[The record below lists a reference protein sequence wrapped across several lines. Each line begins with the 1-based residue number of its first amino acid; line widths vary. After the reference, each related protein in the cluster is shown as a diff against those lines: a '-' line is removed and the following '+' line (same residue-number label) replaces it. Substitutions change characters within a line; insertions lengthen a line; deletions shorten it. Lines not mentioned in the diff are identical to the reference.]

1 MEIDNYCGMQGTE
14 GSNALLPWSSHSS
27 TLQLEPQCHP
37 QLLQY
42 EIATVVSFRYAALSC
57 TVMVARE
64 VYAVIRSLR
73 SECILTDPL
82 FFTLLGMTGTTPG
95 IDALRIRGYMA
106 TLCHNDN
113 LTVI

>member
-1 MEIDNYCGMQGTE
+1 MHYSLGYHID
-14 GSNALLPWSSHSS
+14 PHSS

-42 EIATVVSFRYAALSC
+42 QIATVVSFRYAALSC
-57 TVMVARE
+57 TEMVARE

-73 SECILTDPL
+73 SECILTYPL

-95 IDALRIRGYMA
+95 MMRCGSGAIWLPCA
-106 TLCHNDN
+106 TMI
-113 LTVI
+113 TSQ